1 MKKTPAKHSF
11 TLKGVYPQLAQ
22 LVALQQYTSM
32 LSLEQVSRT
41 SPTAGNWHSRI
52 RGRGLDFAEVRR
64 YQPGDDI
71 RSIDWRVTA
80 KTQKTHTRLFT
91 QERERPI
98 ILAADLR
105 SDMFFGS
112 VNCFK
117 SVTCAAVI
125 SALAWVALKSKDRV
139 GGLVIG
145 DMEHIEL
152 RPKASRKVVLN
163 FIRYLSEFCLKL
175 DSPIATSA
183 KQDMGQLL
191 LKLKQ
196 VAKPGSEV
204 YIASDFHDLAE
215 ANLAQLTH
223 LSRHC
228 KITFLHI
235 SDPLEWHL
243 PLDKQLLVTDGK
255 HTSKLSASQH
265 NTEIMQTRTE
275 LLTSICRPL
284 KIEIIPIS
292 TSDDLLSVLEACF
305 SSTTKF
311 KRGGA

>member
-1 MKKTPAKHSF
+1 MKKTPSKYSF
-11 TLKGVYPQLAQ
+11 ALNGVYPQLAQ
-22 LVALQQYTSM
+22 LLALQKYTLM
-32 LSLEQVSRT
+32 LSLENVSRT
-41 SPTAGNWHSRI
+41 SPSAGNWQSRI

-64 YQPGDDI
+64 YQAGDDI

-145 DMEHIEL
+145 DAEHIEL
-152 RPKASRKVVLN
+152 RPKANRKVVLN
-163 FIRYLSEFCLKL
+163 FIRYLSDFCFKL
-175 DSPIATSA
+175 DSPNATAA

-191 LKLKQ
+191 RKLKQ

-204 YIASDFHDLAE
+204 YIASDFHDIGD
-215 ANLAQLTH
+215 ANLSQLTH

-235 SDPLEWHL
+235 TDPLEWQL
-243 PLDKQLLVTDGK
+243 PLNKQLLVTDGK
-255 HTSKLSASQH
+255 LTSKLSASKH
-265 NTEIMQTRTE
+265 NTDLMQRRVE
-275 LLTSICRPL
+275 SLQSICRPL
-284 KIEIIPIS
+284 KIEIIHIS
-292 TSDDLLSVLEACF
+292 TSDDLLSVLESRF
-305 SSTTKF
+305 SNLAHS
-311 KRGGA
+311 KRRRV

>member
-1 MKKTPAKHSF
+1 MKNQPTKPMF
-11 TLKGVYPQLAQ
+11 ELKGVYPNLQQ
-22 LVALQQYTSM
+22 LVALQKYTQM
-32 LSLEQVSRT
+32 LSLENVSRT
-41 SPTAGNWHSRI
+41 SPSPGNWQSRI

-117 SVTCAAVI
+117 SVTCAAVV
-125 SALAWVALKSKDRV
+125 SALAWIALKSKDRV

-145 DMEHIEL
+145 DDEHIEL
-152 RPKASRKVVLN
+152 RPKANRKVVLSY
-163 FIRYLSEFCLKL
+163 IRYLYDYSLKL
-175 DSPIATSA
+175 NSPLAKTT

-191 LKLKQ
+191 FKLKQ

-204 YIASDFHDLAE
+204 YIASDFHDME
-215 ANLAQLTH
+215 SANLAQLTH

-228 KITFLHI
+228 KVTFLHI
-235 SDPLEWHL
+235 TDPLEWEL
-243 PLDKQLLVTDGK
+243 PLENQLLVTDGVL
-255 HTSKLSASQH
+255 TSKLSASKH
-265 NTEIMQTRTE
+265 NSDLMQRRVDY
-275 LLTSICRPL
+275 LHSICRPL
-284 KIEIIPIS
+284 KIEIIALS
-292 TSDDLLSVLEACF
+292 TKDNLLNLLEERF
-305 SSTTKF
+305 SNS
-311 KRGGA
+311 RHVQRRRV